1 MDDPSIVHEKDDN
14 SSPAE
19 DIDGKTEIHPV
30 CEEPETSSALF
41 YRALLDEYEIAKD
54 ELHKLR
60 EENRQIIEDK
70 DAILQRHQSQID
82 DRDRQIA
89 SLVKEKCDIQNSEI
103 RVRSELKQQV
113 DVLKRHL
120 AAATK
125 EKEAIVV
132 KYAQRE
138 HGALKLEL
146 QIETLEKRL
155 ADSSR
160 ERDSLLMKIKNLNGD
175 KSLTCQLIDQK
186 CAELLAVRRDL
197 ATVKDELSSR
207 DNRLKMSEAKLKEER
222 DANREMKSR
231 LELLSHRIKEQKDDF
246 DLKIKD
252 MQEVLKNYKSAE
264 ENKTV
269 MAEEERIE
277 HQAKVIVENQYK
289 QNELSQYKLL
299 LKSFESLKEQENART
314 EELKLVRSQVENSK
328 DECQKLTNTIVS
340 LNEEITQINLKNS
353 GLRNE
358 LQKMESVKLELEKEK
373 ERANDLEADIK
384 NLNEIIQHLREELA
398 VSCDREAEALA
409 FSEKLTEANVE
420 LRSTLTVTE
429 GKVQQMVS
437 EHDAIMEKAHC
448 LEKDLVSYKNQLEEE
463 TSKRLEETQI
473 LAVKLAEKTLQL
485 DSKKK
490 EIDELKGEIAIIKK
504 KQSASIKE
512 MGKELN
518 RLRRRGEHTESIHS
532 NGEVVSLGS
541 RTSSTGSLNT
551 TGLSIEVPRQSSPS
565 PLSLNGVAPEEN
577 GHIMNFDDLED
588 KQQFFID
595 KILKLQRGNA
605 RKTEKVEFLE
615 EHVKSL
621 TEEIKK
627 KNKILTSYFLKE
639 EAGGLS
645 SERSDKVKLSQAKKL
660 AAIEMAK
667 HGGVMA
673 SLYSSRVTDNSMS
686 LELSLEINRKL
697 QALLED
703 TLLKNITLK
712 ESLNTL
718 GEEVARVSQDYQK
731 LLKAK
736 S

>member
-645 SERSDKVKLSQAKKL
+645 SERSDKVK
-660 AAIEMAK
+660 IEMAK

>member
-712 ESLNTL
+712 
-718 GEEVARVSQDYQK
+718 G
-731 LLKAK
+731 
-736 S
+736 

>member
-645 SERSDKVKLSQAKKL
+645 SERSDKVKIWGS
-660 AAIEMAK
+660 EWR
-667 HGGVMA
+667 
-673 SLYSSRVTDNSMS
+673 ST
-686 LELSLEINRKL
+686 LEIADLR
-697 QALLED
+697 
-703 TLLKNITLK
+703 
-712 ESLNTL
+712 
-718 GEEVARVSQDYQK
+718 
-731 LLKAK
+731 
-736 S
+736 